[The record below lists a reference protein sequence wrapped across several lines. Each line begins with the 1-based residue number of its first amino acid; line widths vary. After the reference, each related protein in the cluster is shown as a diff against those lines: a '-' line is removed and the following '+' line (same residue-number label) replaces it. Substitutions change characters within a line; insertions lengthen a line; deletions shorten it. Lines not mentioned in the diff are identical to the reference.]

1 MDYVSVRVSTLRG
14 DQKIKFNVFVQIN
27 GKMILYIR
35 DGDSFEGSRLKRL
48 KEKKLKKLFIVNDD
62 ESKYRD
68 YLLLNIEKAY
78 DNKSATDVQ
87 TRAEIIQGSQQSN
100 VEEVFENPENAEAYN
115 LAKESASKYVQFLLG
130 HSEAIQSV
138 LTIDNNDQNVAHHG
152 VNVST
157 YAVSLAHKLGIVD
170 DKQTQMLAL
179 GALLH
184 DYGHNITQFLPSKT
198 MAEMTTDE
206 ITVYKSHPEI
216 GTKQVQ
222 DKKHFDQQVLNII
235 MKHEECIDGSGYPQQ
250 LRENNIDQL
259 TQIVAS
265 ANALD
270 RMIIFEGVPRSEVSK
285 KLMMTRV
292 GKHPLAHLQHLAEL
306 SKTF

>member
-1 MDYVSVRVSTLRG
+1 MDYVSIRVSTLRG
-14 DQKIKFNVFVQIN
+14 DQKIKFNAYVPIN

-35 DGDSFEGSRLKRL
+35 DGDSFEGTRLKRL
-48 KEKKLKKLFIVNDD
+48 KDKKLKKLYISHDD

-78 DNKSATDVQ
+78 DNKSTADIQ
-87 TRAEIIQGSQQSN
+87 TRSEVIQGSQQNN

-115 LAKESASKYVQFLLG
+115 IAKDSAAKYVQFLLG
-130 HSEAIQSV
+130 HSQAIRSV

-157 YAVSLAHKLGIVD
+157 LAVSLAHKLGVID
-170 DKQTQMLAL
+170 EKQTQMLAL

-184 DYGHNITQFLPSKT
+184 DYGHSVTQFAPNKPIDT
-198 MAEMTTDE
+198 MTTDE
-206 ITVYKSHPEI
+206 LTLYESHPEI
-216 GTKQVQ
+216 GANKVR

-235 MKHEECIDGSGYPQQ
+235 MKHEECIDGSGYPHK
-250 LRENNIDQL
+250 LMESEIDQL
-259 TQIVAS
+259 TQIVSS

-270 RMIIFEGVPRSEVSK
+270 RMLAFEGIPRSEAGK
-285 KLMMTRV
+285 KLMVTKV
-292 GKHPLAHLQHLAEL
+292 GKHPLPHLQHLAEL
-306 SKTF
+306 LKTI